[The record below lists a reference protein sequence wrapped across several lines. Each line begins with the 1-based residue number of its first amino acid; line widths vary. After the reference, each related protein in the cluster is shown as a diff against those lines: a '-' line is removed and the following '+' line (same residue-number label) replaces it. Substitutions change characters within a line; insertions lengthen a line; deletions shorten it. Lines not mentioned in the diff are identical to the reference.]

1 MSLRNILRRLLR
13 IILPLSIAST
23 VYLYLY
29 PVFHGCAFPLPRG
42 SDTISSDGSRLGAT
56 IASYP
61 LLNTLFQHLG
71 FVSEQSSLRPEP
83 AIFRLLALADP
94 QIEGD
99 TSLPAKEDELIPR
112 LGRHWRRIV
121 TAWKR
126 EENNADEEQAEQQ
139 ETCIPIVTHLA
150 SILGAEDVEEA
161 LELKNTPKKPSFTS
175 TIASALRTIILDD
188 LPSAVQATRKK
199 LDLFGNDYYLAHIYR
214 TLSWWSRP
222 THVAVLGDLVG
233 SQWVTDAEF
242 ERRGWRYWNRVFH
255 GGERVSDEI
264 TSRADQGNLTLQ
276 RYNSSWSRKII
287 NIAGNHDIGYA
298 GDVSTAR
305 LERFERVFGRPNWDI
320 RFQHPPRHG
329 DGGDDIQPTIH
340 IVTLNDLI
348 LDGPA
353 LDDDILT
360 SSYNFINDVILHR
373 SHPVEDRTSF
383 TLLLTHVPLYKPEG
397 VCVDGPHFAYWEFDD
412 EWQPENP
419 RFHKD
424 GLREQNHLSKYVSAN
439 GILQAIFGMRPDR
452 ENGRGRNGLILT
464 GHDHEGCDVVH
475 ALPLPEEEAEE
486 KEAENGETGKK
497 TPRFPWTAI
506 RTPLYDHPNRSA
518 AEPALREITLRS
530 MMGEYGGNAGLL
542 SLWFNFDAE
551 TPEWK
556 YEILMCRAGV
566 QHIWWAVH
574 VLDLLTLVGSVLVV
588 VLSIYEGTTR
598 TKTKVAADGAKKGL

>member
-1 MSLRNILRRLLR
+1 MSLRIILQRLLR
-13 IILPLSIAST
+13 LILPLSIAST
-23 VYLYLY
+23 IYLYLY

-42 SDTISSDGSRLGAT
+42 GGPINSDGSRLGAT

-61 LLNTLFQHLG
+61 LVNTLFQHLG
-71 FVSEQSSLRPEP
+71 FVSEQSSLEPEP
-83 AIFRLLALADP
+83 AIFRLLVLADP

-99 TSLPAKEDELIPR
+99 TSLPAKEDEFIPR
-112 LGRHWRRIV
+112 LERHWRRIV
-121 TAWKR
+121 AAWKGEVSAEEEQRER
-126 EENNADEEQAEQQ
+126 EETD
-139 ETCIPIVTHLA
+139 IPIVNALE
-150 SILGAEDVEEA
+150 SILGVDDADGAPEA
-161 LELKNTPKKPSFTS
+161 RVSAIRFSFIS
-175 TIASALRTIILDD
+175 TIASALRTIVLDD
-188 LPSAVQATRKK
+188 LPSAVQAARKR
-199 LDLFGNDYYLAHIYR
+199 LDLLGNDFYLAHIYR
-214 TLSWWSRP
+214 TLGWWSRP
-222 THVAVLGDLVG
+222 THVAVLGDLIG

-242 ERRGWRYWNRVFH
+242 ERRGWRYWHRVFR
-255 GGERVSDEI
+255 GGEKVSDKI

-298 GDVSTAR
+298 GDVSAAR
-305 LERFERVFGRPNWDI
+305 LERFERVFGQPNWDI
-320 RFQHPPRHG
+320 RFRHPPRHG
-329 DGGDDIQPTIH
+329 DGGDIQPTIH
-340 IVTLNDLI
+340 IVTLNDLV

-360 SSYNFINDVILHR
+360 GSYNFINDVILHR

-439 GILQAIFGMRPDR
+439 SILQALFGMRPNR

-475 ALPLPEEEAEE
+475 SLPLPQEEEQEE
-486 KEAENGETGKK
+486 GETRSKK
-497 TPRFPWTAI
+497 GPVFPWAAI
-506 RTPLYDHPNRSA
+506 KTPLYRHQNRSA
-518 AEPALREITLRS
+518 FEPALREITLRS

-542 SLWFNFDAE
+542 SLWFDFDAE

-556 YEILMCRAGV
+556 YEIQTCRAGV

-574 VLDLLTLVGSVLVV
+574 VVDFLTLMGSVFVV
-588 VLSIYEGTTR
+588 VLSIYEGAAR
-598 TKTKVAADGAKKGL
+598 TEAKKTIDRVKKEHL